1 MSNLAHSNRNNITD
15 NSGYVKENNLERLIK
30 LTDFSST
37 SIIVVTLWQKL
48 LNTIL
53 PLSST
58 CFLVREFLIWM
69 EILCN
74 RNSMNLVQRHKK
86 IGKDLS
92 LLQFLQFRFSNNCK
106 GDMQPQRGEPFHF
119 HNTMIISSVVLSW
132 CINTKYIIDKDWGF
146 RKLFRVLNKNTPIRS
161 FTAQY
166 NAMVQ

>member
-1 MSNLAHSNRNNITD
+1 MTDMLIWLMADCTPFSSFFCSCVLPVQPCWFKILELLQQKKKSNKKVSNLAHSNGNNIID
-15 NSGYVKENNLERLIK
+15 NCGYVKENNLERLSK
-30 LTDFSST
+30 FSST
-37 SIIVVTLWQKL
+37 SIIVVTLWQIL

-53 PLSST
+53 PLSSA

-106 GDMQPQRGEPFHF
+106 GDIQSQG
-119 HNTMIISSVVLSW
+119 
-132 CINTKYIIDKDWGF
+132 G
-146 RKLFRVLNKNTPIRS
+146 
-161 FTAQY
+161 
-166 NAMVQ
+166 